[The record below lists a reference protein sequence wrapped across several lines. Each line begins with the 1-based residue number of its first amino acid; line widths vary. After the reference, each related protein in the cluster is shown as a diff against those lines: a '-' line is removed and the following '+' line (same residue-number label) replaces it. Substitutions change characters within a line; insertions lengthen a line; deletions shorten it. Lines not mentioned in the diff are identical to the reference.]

1 MMTLNK
7 KLNYS
12 PTHKSIKNH
21 LYCSVKIMNN
31 KFTGKKRYNVF
42 YFVFKFIS
50 VAFFCYYQFHVSFN
64 HMMHSPQPTVKHV
77 NF

>member
-1 MMTLNK
+1 MTMMTLNQ

-31 KFTGKKRYNVF
+31 KFTGKKGIM
-42 YFVFKFIS
+42 YFILYLNSSLLLFFKLISWFII
-50 VAFFCYYQFHVSFN
+50 
-64 HMMHSPQPTVKHV
+64 
-77 NF
+77 